1 MCHKKWPTFPL
12 PVHCESLSSSWQ
24 EIEHLFHRETEPER
38 LWFGGYQAQSMV
50 PFENNVIKQKST
62 YSMVESHQCLLCHIA
77 PSMLAAKYLLDQK
90 IHLGFL
96 NDVKGKS
103 EQTLQQTQCI
113 VVIGKA

>member
-1 MCHKKWPTFPL
+1 
-12 PVHCESLSSSWQ
+12 
-24 EIEHLFHRETEPER
+24 
-38 LWFGGYQAQSMV
+38 MV

-96 NDVKGKS
+96 NAVKGKS
-103 EQTLQQTQCI
+103 EQTLQQTQWI